1 MCRADTKSCMTLL
14 LIFAAALNACAGQ
27 GPPPSQASEF
37 WGFTGPW
44 ETASTQSVRSHGGQ
58 LDAVINGWITIDSAT
73 ALPVIPSPYPDTVRP
88 LAGTP
93 QRMAIVTSWHG
104 EGFHPESIRMLG
116 GDSQRLAQAAGAIA
130 RHAQSMGYA
139 GLVLEFESLTAGDVS
154 TLVRVS
160 KAIADS
166 ARGRGVRTVAMAI
179 PATDAEAYPVRPLL
193 GAVDALVVMLYDQH
207 WDTSEPGPIAEP
219 SWVRSSLE
227 QRVAEAGAGKLIAGL
242 PAYGYRWRTG
252 QPTESIGYAQAV
264 QMASSAGVPLTRDA
278 QSQTLRSRD
287 ANGNEIWVAD
297 ATLLK
302 ALVNQSRSLGVTRFA
317 LWRLGQ
323 EDPAVWSSVIRK

>member
-1 MCRADTKSCMTLL
+1 MCREFRKSCTSFL
-14 LIFAAALNACAGQ
+14 LICAVALNACAGQ
-27 GPPPSQASEF
+27 GPPASQSSEF

-44 ETASTQSVRSHGGQ
+44 EAASTQSVRSHGGQ

-88 LAGTP
+88 LAGTA

-104 EGFHPESIRMLG
+104 EGFHPESIRLLG
-116 GDSQRLAQAAGAIA
+116 SDNQRLAQAAGAIA
-130 RHAQSMGYA
+130 RYAQSMRYS
-139 GLVLEFESLTAGDVS
+139 GLVLDFESLTASDVP

-166 ARGRGVRTVAMAI
+166 ARGRGVRTNAMAI
-179 PATDAEAYPVRPLL
+179 PATDAEAYPVRALL

-242 PAYGYRWRTG
+242 PAYGYRWRQG
-252 QPTESIGYAQAV
+252 QPTESIGYARRFRWR
-264 QMASSAGVPLTRDA
+264 TRPGC
-278 QSQTLRSRD
+278 R
-287 ANGNEIWVAD
+287 
-297 ATLLK
+297 LL
-302 ALVNQSRSLGVTRFA
+302 AMQRARRFA
-317 LWRLGQ
+317 HAM
-323 EDPAVWSSVIRK
+323 PAATRSGWLMRSC